1 MAEAKYVSALRFRW
15 LTPLYDFF
23 VGVTMPERRI
33 KQTLINA
40 SFLTDYA
47 AVLDF
52 GCGTGTL
59 TIMAKEHR
67 PSINITGIDIDK
79 TILKKASE
87 KIGEKGMEIKFIAY
101 DGEHLSFEDSSFD
114 RIISCLV
121 FHHLDTTVKQKM
133 LAELY
138 RVSKAGGQ
146 IIIADFGRSASWF
159 QRMLFTLIRGLDG
172 FKPTEANARGLMP
185 SMISDAGFNYSGIE
199 QKFKTI
205 FGEVQLFKAIKQY

>member
-1 MAEAKYVSALRFRW
+1 MAEAQYVPALRFRW

-23 VGVTMPERRI
+23 FFVSMPERRI

-59 TIMAKEHR
+59 TIMAKAHR

-87 KIGEKGMEIKFIAY
+87 KIGEKGMEIKIIAY

-121 FHHLDTTVKQKM
+121 FHHLDTTVKQK
-133 LAELY
+133 Y
-138 RVSKAGGQ
+138 NK
-146 IIIADFGRSASWF
+146 
-159 QRMLFTLIRGLDG
+159 
-172 FKPTEANARGLMP
+172 N
-185 SMISDAGFNYSGIE
+185 
-199 QKFKTI
+199 
-205 FGEVQLFKAIKQY
+205 